1 MGDSR
6 QLPDQP
12 SLTMKFL
19 VVLALAGLAMAEPE
33 ADPAVVYPNFGYGY
47 ANPAVYQAQGVY
59 PYSTYLPSNY
69 YNYYGK
75 RDAEADPQLLLQH
88 TLTPYTTYKT
98 SVAKPVVYNSALHTP
113 VVYNSAVHSPVV
125 YNSALHTPVVS
136 SVYPGVYS
144 TAVHSPLVNTFPTLK
159 TYASSPVVSTVSKR
173 EAEAEA
179 DPLVYTNTP
188 LVYNAAAHTPL
199 VYNAAV
205 HTPTVYNAAVHTP
218 TVYNTAVHTPV
229 VYKTVVNTPL
239 VKTPENAVV
248 PTVGGYIHSSHVG
261 VCTNNLGI
269 RVPC

>member
-1 MGDSR
+1 MGSR

-69 YNYYGK
+69 YNFYGK

-88 TLTPYTTYKT
+88 TLTPYRPTRPPWPSLSSTT
-98 SVAKPVVYNSALHTP
+98 ALFTHLSSTTP
-113 VVYNSAVHSPVV
+113 LFTHLSSTT
-125 YNSALHTPVVS
+125 ALSTPVVS
-136 SVYPGVYS
+136 SVYPRVYS
-144 TAVHSPLVNTFPTLK
+144 TAVQTPLVNTFPTLK

-205 HTPTVYNAAVHTP
+205 HTPTVYKTAVQDPVVYKTAVHTP
-218 TVYNTAVHTPV
+218 T
-229 VYKTVVNTPL
+229 

>member
-47 ANPAVYQAQGVY
+47 ARPAVYQAQGVY

-69 YNYYGK
+69 YNFYGK

-88 TLTPYTTYKT
+88 TLTPYTTYKP

-113 VVYNSAVHSPVV
+113 VVYNTAVHSPVV

-205 HTPTVYNAAVHTP
+205 HTPTVYN
-218 TVYNTAVHTPV
+218 
-229 VYKTVVNTPL
+229 TVVNTPL

>member
-1 MGDSR
+1 MDSR

-159 TYASSPVVSTVSKR
+159 AQTSWRHYGPTPPISPTDNDMK
-173 EAEAEA
+173 
-179 DPLVYTNTP
+179 
-188 LVYNAAAHTPL
+188 
-199 VYNAAV
+199 
-205 HTPTVYNAAVHTP
+205 
-218 TVYNTAVHTPV
+218 
-229 VYKTVVNTPL
+229 
-239 VKTPENAVV
+239 
-248 PTVGGYIHSSHVG
+248 
-261 VCTNNLGI
+261 
-269 RVPC
+269 

>member
-47 ANPAVYQAQGVY
+47 ARPAVYQAQRVY

-69 YNYYGK
+69 YNFYGK

-98 SVAKPVVYNSALHTP
+98 SVAKPVVYNNALHTP

-125 YNSALHTPVVS
+125 YNNALHTPVVS

-205 HTPTVYNAAVHTP
+205 QDPTVYK
-218 TVYNTAVHTPV
+218 TA
-229 VYKTVVNTPL
+229 VNTPI

>member
-1 MGDSR
+1 MG
-6 QLPDQP
+6 
-12 SLTMKFL
+12 
-19 VVLALAGLAMAEPE
+19 AGLAMAEPE

-47 ANPAVYQAQGVY
+47 ARPAVYQAQGVY

-98 SVAKPVVYNSALHTP
+98 SVAKPVVYNTP
-113 VVYNSAVHSPVV
+113 V
-125 YNSALHTPVVS
+125 HT
-136 SVYPGVYS
+136 
-144 TAVHSPLVNTFPTLK
+144 PLVNTFPTLK

-188 LVYNAAAHTPL
+188 LVYNAAAHSPL

-218 TVYNTAVHTPV
+218 TVYKTAVHTPV
-229 VYKTVVNTPL
+229 VYKTAVHTPTVYNTVVNTPL

>member
-1 MGDSR
+1 MGSR

-69 YNYYGK
+69 YNFYGK

-98 SVAKPVVYNSALHTP
+98 SVAKPVVSNSAVHTP
-113 VVYNSAVHSPVV
+113 VVY
-125 YNSALHTPVVS
+125 

-144 TAVHSPLVNTFPTLK
+144 TAVQAPLVNTFPTLK
-159 TYASSPVVSTVSKR
+159 TYASSPVLSTVSKR

-199 VYNAAV
+199 VYNTAV
-205 HTPTVYNAAVHTP
+205 HTPT
-218 TVYNTAVHTPV
+218 

>member
-47 ANPAVYQAQGVY
+47 ARPAVYQAQGVY

-69 YNYYGK
+69 YNFYGK

-98 SVAKPVVYNSALHTP
+98 SVAKPVVYNGALHTP
-113 VVYNSAVHSPVV
+113 VVYDSAVHSPVV
-125 YNSALHTPVVS
+125 YNSALLTPVVS

-205 HTPTVYNAAVHTP
+205 HTPL
-218 TVYNTAVHTPV
+218 VYNTAVHTPT

>member
-1 MGDSR
+1 MGSR

-69 YNYYGK
+69 YNFYGK

-88 TLTPYTTYKT
+88 TLTPYTTYKI
-98 SVAKPVVYNSALHTP
+98 SVAKPVVYNSAVHT
-113 VVYNSAVHSPVV
+113 PVV

-144 TAVHSPLVNTFPTLK
+144 TAVQAPLVNTFPTLK

-188 LVYNAAAHTPL
+188 LAYNAAAHTPP
-199 VYNAAV
+199 VYN
-205 HTPTVYNAAVHTP
+205 
-218 TVYNTAVHTPV
+218 
-229 VYKTVVNTPL
+229 TVVNTPL

-261 VCTNNLGI
+261 
-269 RVPC
+269 

>member
-59 PYSTYLPSNY
+59 PYSTYLPTNY
-69 YNYYGK
+69 NFYGK

-113 VVYNSAVHSPVV
+113 VVSA
-125 YNSALHTPVVS
+125 
-136 SVYPGVYS
+136 VYPGVYS

-188 LVYNAAAHTPL
+188 VVYNAAAHTPL

-205 HTPTVYNAAVHTP
+205 HTPL
-218 TVYNTAVHTPV
+218 VYNTA
-229 VYKTVVNTPL
+229 VNTPL

>member
-1 MGDSR
+1 MG
-6 QLPDQP
+6 
-12 SLTMKFL
+12 
-19 VVLALAGLAMAEPE
+19 
-33 ADPAVVYPNFGYGY
+33 
-47 ANPAVYQAQGVY
+47 
-59 PYSTYLPSNY
+59 
-69 YNYYGK
+69 
-75 RDAEADPQLLLQH
+75 
-88 TLTPYTTYKT
+88 
-98 SVAKPVVYNSALHTP
+98 
-113 VVYNSAVHSPVV
+113 SPVV
-125 YNSALHTPVVS
+125 YNSALQTPVVS
-136 SVYPGVYS
+136 SVYPVVYS

-188 LVYNAAAHTPL
+188 LVYNAAAHSPL
-199 VYNAAV
+199 VYNA
-205 HTPTVYNAAVHTP
+205 TVHTP

-269 RVPC
+269 RVPY

>member
-47 ANPAVYQAQGVY
+47 ARPAVYQAQGVY

-75 RDAEADPQLLLQH
+75 RDAEADPQLLIQH

-98 SVAKPVVYNSALHTP
+98 SVAKPVVYNSAVHTP

-125 YNSALHTPVVS
+125 YNNALHTPVVS

-144 TAVHSPLVNTFPTLK
+144 TAVHSPLVNSFPTLK

-205 HTPTVYNAAVHTP
+205 HTPTVYN
-218 TVYNTAVHTPV
+218 TAVQDPV

-261 VCTNNLGI
+261 VCTNNMGI

>member
-33 ADPAVVYPNFGYGY
+33 ADPAFVYPNFGYGY
-47 ANPAVYQAQGVY
+47 ARPAVYQAQGVY

-98 SVAKPVVYNSALHTP
+98 SVAKPVVYNT
-113 VVYNSAVHSPVV
+113 AVHSPVV

-173 EAEAEA
+173 EAEA

-199 VYNAAV
+199 VYNA
-205 HTPTVYNAAVHTP
+205 
-218 TVYNTAVHTPV
+218 AVHTPV

>member
-69 YNYYGK
+69 YNFYGK

-98 SVAKPVVYNSALHTP
+98 SVAKPVVYNNAVHSSVVYNPPVHTP
-113 VVYNSAVHSPVV
+113 VVYNSAV
-125 YNSALHTPVVS
+125 HTPVVS

-144 TAVHSPLVNTFPTLK
+144 TAVQAPLVNTFPTLK

-179 DPLVYTNTP
+179 DPLVYTT
-188 LVYNAAAHTPL
+188 AAHTPL
-199 VYNAAV
+199 
-205 HTPTVYNAAVHTP
+205 
-218 TVYNTAVHTPV
+218 VYNTAVHTPV
-229 VYKTVVNTPL
+229 VYNTAVNTPL
-239 VKTPENAVV
+239 VYNTAVHTPTVKTPENAVV
-248 PTVGGYIHSSHVG
+248 PTVGGYIHSSH
-261 VCTNNLGI
+261 
-269 RVPC
+269 

>member
-12 SLTMKFL
+12 SLTMKLL

-47 ANPAVYQAQGVY
+47 ARPAIYQAQGVY

-69 YNYYGK
+69 YNFYGK

-88 TLTPYTTYKT
+88 TLTPYTT
-98 SVAKPVVYNSALHTP
+98 SVAKPVVYNTALHTP

-136 SVYPGVYS
+136 SIYPGVYS
-144 TAVHSPLVNTFPTLK
+144 TAVQTPLVNTFPTLK

-179 DPLVYTNTP
+179 DPLVYT
-188 LVYNAAAHTPL
+188 AAAHTPL
-199 VYNAAV
+199 VYNTAV
-205 HTPTVYNAAVHTP
+205 HTPT
-218 TVYNTAVHTPV
+218 

>member
-33 ADPAVVYPNFGYGY
+33 ADPAFVYPNFGYGY
-47 ANPAVYQAQGVY
+47 ARPAVYQAQGVY

-113 VVYNSAVHSPVV
+113 VV
-125 YNSALHTPVVS
+125 S
-136 SVYPGVYS
+136 SVYPGAYS

-205 HTPTVYNAAVHTP
+205 HTPTVYK
-218 TVYNTAVHTPV
+218 TAVQDPV

>member
-1 MGDSR
+1 MGIR

-98 SVAKPVVYNSALHTP
+98 SVAT
-113 VVYNSAVHSPVV
+113 PVV

-136 SVYPGVYS
+136 SIYPGVYS

-205 HTPTVYNAAVHTP
+205 HTPTVYKTAVHTP
-218 TVYNTAVHTPV
+218 T

>member
-12 SLTMKFL
+12 SLTRKFL

-98 SVAKPVVYNSALHTP
+98 SVAKPVVYN
-113 VVYNSAVHSPVV
+113 
-125 YNSALHTPVVS
+125 
-136 SVYPGVYS
+136 
-144 TAVHSPLVNTFPTLK
+144 TAVQTPLVNTFPTLK

-188 LVYNAAAHTPL
+188 LVYNAAAHSPL
-199 VYNAAV
+199 VYNTAV

-218 TVYNTAVHTPV
+218 T

>member
-1 MGDSR
+1 MG
-6 QLPDQP
+6 
-12 SLTMKFL
+12 
-19 VVLALAGLAMAEPE
+19 LALAGLAMAEPE

-47 ANPAVYQAQGVY
+47 ARPAVYQAQGVY

-113 VVYNSAVHSPVV
+113 VVYNST
-125 YNSALHTPVVS
+125 LHTPVVS

-179 DPLVYTNTP
+179 EADPLVYTNTP
-188 LVYNAAAHTPL
+188 LVYNAAAQTPL
-199 VYNAAV
+199 VYNAAA
-205 HTPTVYNAAVHTP
+205 H
-218 TVYNTAVHTPV
+218 
-229 VYKTVVNTPL
+229 TPL

-261 VCTNNLGI
+261 V
-269 RVPC
+269 

>member
-1 MGDSR
+1 MGSR

-113 VVYNSAVHSPVV
+113 VV
-125 YNSALHTPVVS
+125 S

-179 DPLVYTNTP
+179 DPLVYANTP

-199 VYNAAV
+199 
-205 HTPTVYNAAVHTP
+205 
-218 TVYNTAVHTPV
+218 

-261 VCTNNLGI
+261 VCTNNMGI

>member
-59 PYSTYLPSNY
+59 PYSAYLPSNY

-98 SVAKPVVYNSALHTP
+98 SVAK
-113 VVYNSAVHSPVV
+113 PVV

-218 TVYNTAVHTPV
+218 TVY
-229 VYKTVVNTPL
+229 KTVVNPPL

>member
-47 ANPAVYQAQGVY
+47 ARPAVYQAQGVY

-69 YNYYGK
+69 YNFYGK

-98 SVAKPVVYNSALHTP
+98 SVAKPVVYNSAVHTP
-113 VVYNSAVHSPVV
+113 VVYNSAVHSPFV

-144 TAVHSPLVNTFPTLK
+144 TAVHSPPVNTFPTLK

-205 HTPTVYNAAVHTP
+205 HTPTVYN
-218 TVYNTAVHTPV
+218 TAVHTPA

>member
-59 PYSTYLPSNY
+59 PYSTYLPTNY
-69 YNYYGK
+69 NFYGK

-88 TLTPYTTYKT
+88 TLTPYTTYKI
-98 SVAKPVVYNSALHTP
+98 SVAKP

-188 LVYNAAAHTPL
+188 LVYNAA
-199 VYNAAV
+199 V

-218 TVYNTAVHTPV
+218 TVYKTAVHTPT

>member
-47 ANPAVYQAQGVY
+47 ARPAVYQAQGVY

-69 YNYYGK
+69 YNYYEK

-98 SVAKPVVYNSALHTP
+98 SVAKPVVYNNALHIP

-188 LVYNAAAHTPL
+188 LVYNAAVHTPL
-199 VYNAAV
+199 
-205 HTPTVYNAAVHTP
+205 
-218 TVYNTAVHTPV
+218 VYNTAVHTPV

>member
-47 ANPAVYQAQGVY
+47 ANPAVYQARGVY
-59 PYSTYLPSNY
+59 PYSTYLPTNY
-69 YNYYGK
+69 NFYGK

-98 SVAKPVVYNSALHTP
+98 SVAKPVVYNSALH
-113 VVYNSAVHSPVV
+113 SPVV

-144 TAVHSPLVNTFPTLK
+144 TAVQAPLVNTFPTLK
-159 TYASSPVVSTVSKR
+159 TYASSPVVS
-173 EAEAEA
+173 
-179 DPLVYTNTP
+179 
-188 LVYNAAAHTPL
+188 
-199 VYNAAV
+199 
-205 HTPTVYNAAVHTP
+205 
-218 TVYNTAVHTPV
+218 
-229 VYKTVVNTPL
+229 
-239 VKTPENAVV
+239 
-248 PTVGGYIHSSHVG
+248 
-261 VCTNNLGI
+261 
-269 RVPC
+269 

>member
-1 MGDSR
+1 MGSR

-98 SVAKPVVYNSALHTP
+98 SVAKPVVYNTALHT
-113 VVYNSAVHSPVV
+113 PVV

-173 EAEAEA
+173 EAEA

-188 LVYNAAAHTPL
+188 LVYNAAAHSPL

-205 HTPTVYNAAVHTP
+205 HTPTVYNA
-218 TVYNTAVHTPV
+218 
-229 VYKTVVNTPL
+229 VVNTPL

>member
-1 MGDSR
+1 MGSR

-47 ANPAVYQAQGVY
+47 ARPAVYQAQGVY

-69 YNYYGK
+69 YNFYGK

-98 SVAKPVVYNSALHTP
+98 SVAKPVVYNTP
-113 VVYNSAVHSPVV
+113 V
-125 YNSALHTPVVS
+125 HT
-136 SVYPGVYS
+136 
-144 TAVHSPLVNTFPTLK
+144 PLVNTFPTLK

-188 LVYNAAAHTPL
+188 LVYNAAAHSPL

-218 TVYNTAVHTPV
+218 TVYKTA
-229 VYKTVVNTPL
+229 VNTPL

>member
-1 MGDSR
+1 MG
-6 QLPDQP
+6 
-12 SLTMKFL
+12 
-19 VVLALAGLAMAEPE
+19 ALAGLAMAEPE

-59 PYSTYLPSNY
+59 PYSTYLPTNY

-98 SVAKPVVYNSALHTP
+98 SVAKPVVYNTP
-113 VVYNSAVHSPVV
+113 VHSPVV

-173 EAEAEA
+173 EAEA

-199 VYNAAV
+199 VYNAAA
-205 HTPTVYNAAVHTP
+205 HTPA
-218 TVYNTAVHTPV
+218 

-261 VCTNNLGI
+261 VCTNN
-269 RVPC
+269 

>member
-12 SLTMKFL
+12 SLTMKLL

-47 ANPAVYQAQGVY
+47 ARPAVYQAQGVY

-69 YNYYGK
+69 YNFYGK

-98 SVAKPVVYNSALHTP
+98 SVAKPVVYNT
-113 VVYNSAVHSPVV
+113 AVHSPVV
-125 YNSALHTPVVS
+125 YNSGLHTPVVS

-144 TAVHSPLVNTFPTLK
+144 TAVHSPLVNT
-159 TYASSPVVSTVSKR
+159 
-173 EAEAEA
+173 
-179 DPLVYTNTP
+179 NTP
-188 LVYNAAAHTPL
+188 LVYNAAAHSPL

-205 HTPTVYNAAVHTP
+205 HTPT
-218 TVYNTAVHTPV
+218 

>member
-12 SLTMKFL
+12 SLTMKLL

-47 ANPAVYQAQGVY
+47 ARPAVYQAQGVY

-113 VVYNSAVHSPVV
+113 VV
-125 YNSALHTPVVS
+125 S

-144 TAVHSPLVNTFPTLK
+144 TAVQTPLVNTFPTLK

-218 TVYNTAVHTPV
+218 TVY
-229 VYKTVVNTPL
+229 KTVVNTPL

>member
-47 ANPAVYQAQGVY
+47 ARPAVYQAQGVY

-98 SVAKPVVYNSALHTP
+98 SVAKPVVYNTALHTP

-179 DPLVYTNTP
+179 EPLVYTNTP

-205 HTPTVYNAAVHTP
+205 HTPT
-218 TVYNTAVHTPV
+218 

>member
-1 MGDSR
+1 
-6 QLPDQP
+6 
-12 SLTMKFL
+12 
-19 VVLALAGLAMAEPE
+19 MAEPE

-125 YNSALHTPVVS
+125 S

-179 DPLVYTNTP
+179 EADPLVYTNTP
-188 LVYNAAAHTPL
+188 LVYNAAAQTPL
-199 VYNAAV
+199 VYNAAA
-205 HTPTVYNAAVHTP
+205 HTPL
-218 TVYNTAVHTPV
+218 VYNTA
-229 VYKTVVNTPL
+229 VNTPL

>member
-1 MGDSR
+1 MG
-6 QLPDQP
+6 
-12 SLTMKFL
+12 
-19 VVLALAGLAMAEPE
+19 E

-59 PYSTYLPSNY
+59 PYSAYLPSNY
-69 YNYYGK
+69 YNFYGK

-125 YNSALHTPVVS
+125 S

-144 TAVHSPLVNTFPTLK
+144 TAVQAPLVNTFPTLK

-188 LVYNAAAHTPL
+188 LVYNAASHTPL

-205 HTPTVYNAAVHTP
+205 HTPTVYKTAVHTP
-218 TVYNTAVHTPV
+218 T

>member
-1 MGDSR
+1 MGSR

-98 SVAKPVVYNSALHTP
+98 SVAKPVVYNTALHTP

-136 SVYPGVYS
+136 SVYPRVYS
-144 TAVHSPLVNTFPTLK
+144 TAVQAPLVNTFPTLK

-173 EAEAEA
+173 EAEA
-179 DPLVYTNTP
+179 DPLVYT
-188 LVYNAAAHTPL
+188 HTPL

-205 HTPTVYNAAVHTP
+205 HTPVVYKTAVHTP
-218 TVYNTAVHTPV
+218 TVY
-229 VYKTVVNTPL
+229 KTVVN
-239 VKTPENAVV
+239 TPENAVV

-269 RVPC
+269 RVP

>member
-1 MGDSR
+1 MG
-6 QLPDQP
+6 
-12 SLTMKFL
+12 
-19 VVLALAGLAMAEPE
+19 
-33 ADPAVVYPNFGYGY
+33 
-47 ANPAVYQAQGVY
+47 
-59 PYSTYLPSNY
+59 
-69 YNYYGK
+69 
-75 RDAEADPQLLLQH
+75 
-88 TLTPYTTYKT
+88 
-98 SVAKPVVYNSALHTP
+98 
-113 VVYNSAVHSPVV
+113 
-125 YNSALHTPVVS
+125 
-136 SVYPGVYS
+136 
-144 TAVHSPLVNTFPTLK
+144 NTFPTLK

-205 HTPTVYNAAVHTP
+205 HTPVVYNTAVHTT
-218 TVYNTAVHTPV
+218 TVYNTAVHTPT

-269 RVPC
+269 PVPC

>member
-47 ANPAVYQAQGVY
+47 ARPAVYQAQGVY

-69 YNYYGK
+69 YNFYGK

-98 SVAKPVVYNSALHTP
+98 SVAKPVVYNTAL
-113 VVYNSAVHSPVV
+113 HSPVV

-179 DPLVYTNTP
+179 EADPLVYTNTP
-188 LVYNAAAHTPL
+188 LVYNAAAHSPL

-205 HTPTVYNAAVHTP
+205 HTPPVSQ
-218 TVYNTAVHTPV
+218 TA
-229 VYKTVVNTPL
+229 VNTPL